1 MKRRPLIAIA
11 ATLLAA
17 TGIAAAQDFPKKQI
31 TIVVG
36 FEAGGA
42 ADHAARVVAKKLTEN
57 LGTTVVVDNK
67 PGAGGNIAHEQV
79 ARAAADGSVILLG
92 SVGPLSIAPHLSK
105 LRYDPEKDLA
115 PLTMGMNFPNVLVVP
130 PTLGVKTF
138 AEFMALAR
146 KNPGKLNYGST
157 GVGSASHLAGELFNA
172 MGGVEIVHIPFKG
185 GAPAMNELLA
195 GRISAYFATMST
207 AGPHIASG
215 KLIPLATTGL
225 QRAPFLPDLPTVSE
239 AGLKG
244 FSGHQLVCLRRTG
257 QDARADARS
266 LERGTGQG
274 AEGARGGRRVDA
286 RRLAAGARHP
296 RRTRAHHRRRVQDV
310 GQGDRRSQDHRGV
323 TGECVRACAGRR
335 AAPEPRRR

>member
-1 MKRRPLIAIA
+1 MRLHRRHLVIA

-17 TGIAAAQDFPKKQI
+17 GSACAQDLPKKPL

-42 ADHAARVVAKKLTEN
+42 ADHAARIVAKRLAEN

-67 PGAGGNIAHEQV
+67 PGAGGNIAHELV
-79 ARAAADGSVILLG
+79 ARAPADGSVVLLG
-92 SVGPLSIAPHLSK
+92 SVGPLAIAPHLTK

-138 AEFMALAR
+138 AEFIALA
-146 KNPGKLNYGST
+146 KKSPGKLNYGST

-185 GAPAMNELLA
+185 GAPAMTELLA

-207 AGPHIASG
+207 AAPHLASG
-215 KLIPLATTGL
+215 KLVALATTGL
-225 QRAPFLPDLPTVSE
+225 TRAPFLPDLPTVSE

-244 FSGHQLVCLRRTG
+244 FSATNWYAFVAPGKTPSAILDRWNEELVKALKSPEV
-257 QDARADARS
+257 ADE
-266 LERGTGQG
+266 L
-274 AEGARGGRRVDA
+274 
-286 RRLAAGARHP
+286 
-296 RRTRAHHRRRVQDV
+296 TRAGLLPAPGTRDELARTIAQESRTWGKVIA
-310 GQGDRRSQDHRGV
+310 DRKI
-323 TGECVRACAGRR
+323 TAE
-335 AAPEPRRR
+335 